1 MGSPACAT
9 SPATLALPAA
19 KESSMNIML
28 CCLALAG
35 IHDEAYLEWVAK
47 PMAETVLP
55 ASTGE
60 RLTAANLARLES
72 AQPTLPFTDL
82 SVGIRTADG
91 TLWVGSKQGLM
102 RLSPGE
108 SRWRVFHSRCWLP
121 DNDVQDLA
129 VTAEGDVVVKT
140 PVGLGRLQRQQTT
153 LEQKMAEINQT
164 LQKYHLRE
172 GMVGEIHLKE
182 AGKLEA
188 GHTQYTNDNDGL
200 WTSLY
205 VAAEAFR
212 YGTTGDPEAKKNARR
227 SLEALMFLERVSGI
241 PGFVAR
247 SIVPIDDDARK
258 YGGEWHRS
266 ADGQW
271 WWKGDTS
278 SDEVDGHFFAYSIYY
293 DTAADEG
300 EKKEIAAYVTR
311 ITDHIIDHGFYYVG
325 PPGTPTTWGV
335 WAPESLNHD
344 LRRLGDRGLNSLEIL
359 SHLKVAE
366 RLTGNPRYGQAAKE
380 LIEKHGYA
388 TNTVLQ
394 KNVWPPDRVNHSDD
408 ELAFTAYY
416 PLVIAERD
424 PQLRKFYM
432 ASIRR
437 TWLIERPE
445 HSPFFNFIYAA
456 GLQANKWTDPGKRP
470 DSALVDPRE
479 YDRAECI
486 EWFRDVPQDTI
497 KWAVT
502 NSNRRDIV
510 PSLINRAGDQVGN
523 TVLPVSERR
532 VMKWN
537 GDPYGLDGGGS
548 GLARDD
554 GTFILLPYW
563 MGRYHRFL
571 D

>member
-1 MGSPACAT
+1 MN
-9 SPATLALPAA
+9 AL
-19 KESSMNIML
+19 L
-28 CCLALAG
+28 CCLALSG
-35 IHDEAYLEWVAK
+35 VYDEKYLSWVTE
-47 PMAETVLP
+47 PPTVSALP
-55 ASTGE
+55 ASAGQ
-60 RLTAANLARLES
+60 RLTAAELSDLETVP
-72 AQPTLPFTDL
+72 PTLPFAKP
-82 SVGIRTADG
+82 TAGVRAPDG

-102 RLSPGE
+102 YLTAGAT
-108 SRWRVFHSRCWLP
+108 RWRVIHSRRWLP
-121 DNDVQDLA
+121 DDDVQDLSVSA
-129 VTAEGDVVVKT
+129 SGEIIVTT
-140 PVGLGRLQRQQTT
+140 PAGLGTLRRQETT

-172 GMVGEIHLKE
+172 GMVGEIHLQE
-182 AGKLEA
+182 PGRLDA
-188 GHTQYTNDNDGL
+188 GHRQYTNDNDGL

-205 VAAEAFR
+205 VAAESFR

-227 SLEALMFLERVSGI
+227 SLEALMFLERITGI

-247 SIVPIDDDARK
+247 SVVPIDDDARK

-266 ADGQW
+266 ADGKW

-293 DTAADEG
+293 DTAADDA
-300 EKKEIAAYVTR
+300 EKKEIAEYVTR

-325 PPGTPTTWGV
+325 PPGQPTTWGV

-344 LRRLGDRGLNSLEIL
+344 LRRLGDRGLNSLELL

-366 RLTGNPRYGQAAKE
+366 RLTGNPRYAQVAKE
-380 LIEKHGYA
+380 LIDKHSYA

-408 ELAFTAYY
+408 ELAFVAYY

-424 PQLRKFYM
+424 PLLRKYYM

-437 TWLIERPE
+437 TWHIERPE

-456 GLQANKWTDPGKRP
+456 GLQANKWTDPAKRP
-470 DSALVDPRE
+470 DAALVDPQE
-479 YDRAECI
+479 YDLAACI
-486 EWFRDVPQDTI
+486 EWFRDVPQDTTEWVV
-497 KWAVT
+497 K
-502 NSNRRDIV
+502 NSDRRDIV
-510 PSLINRAGDQVGN
+510 ISLVNRAGHPAGD
-523 TVLPVSERR
+523 TVLPIAERR

-537 GDPYGLDGGGS
+537 GDPYTLDGGNG
-548 GLARDD
+548 GRGRDD